1 ELREYSQNK
10 DTSRERDT
18 REISTAPNTTPR
30 ATQSLIQ
37 ELRDLEQQLHRHIEY
52 KQRYYER
59 LHQAD
64 PSNPRDLKEQLP
76 GARESQ
82 QRTQQN
88 HANKTTRARETNPQE
103 PNQEILT
110 NAPNFHH
117 GSSHHGSNIN
127 GGILSHH
134 SALQKQGIRAFTERK
149 FATQTADRLTRQR
162 QSAKILPTNAD
173 QEIRR
178 KNAERLLKQVA

>member
-1 ELREYSQNK
+1 VKLPNQQKAKRLKGIIYDERFTEQRLIEQELREYSQNK

-134 SALQKQGIRAFTERK
+134 SA
-149 FATQTADRLTRQR
+149 
-162 QSAKILPTNAD
+162 
-173 QEIRR
+173 
-178 KNAERLLKQVA
+178 